1 MVIRP
6 GARLMRGSICGL
18 AVLFLGVSGAWAGNR
33 EMMDRAGAEL
43 VQINNQLLQEL
54 GADRRDGEYHIL
66 ARIVERDGKK
76 VIAIDRLERHD
87 REGGD
92 SLLPPGAGSGTY
104 IQYGP
109 IPQSEVFPA
118 ASSVAV
124 PTGGAAALDRVG
136 TLLEAHP
143 GAQLMELDAAAVRQ
157 LPLKDPSPSGGGA
170 LLIYW

>member
-1 MVIRP
+1 
-6 GARLMRGSICGL
+6 MRASICGL
-18 AVLFLGVSGAWAGNR
+18 AVLMLGVSDAWAGNR

-54 GADRRDGEYHIL
+54 GADRQDGEYHIV

-76 VIAIDRLERHD
+76 VIEIDRLERHG
-87 REGGD
+87 RESGD
-92 SLLPPGAGSGTY
+92 SASAASASSATY

-118 ASSVAV
+118 ASGSA
-124 PTGGAAALDRVG
+124 PPLGGAAALDRVG
-136 TLLEAHP
+136 ALLEAHP
-143 GAQLMELDAAAVRQ
+143 GAHLMELDAAVVRQ
-157 LPLKDPSPSGGGA
+157 LPFKVNAPIPTGGGA